1 MKVYISF
8 ILFKSNRVL
17 FKKYKSG
24 FFFFLLKLLKKHS
37 IQYLTIQ
44 GWTNFFLSA
53 RFSGRANKIRERK
66 KMGAENQSSSPIET
80 QLEILPFALYYLN
93 STYSFHF

>member
-17 FKKYKSG
+17 FNKYKSG
-24 FFFFLLKLLKKHS
+24 CFFLLKLLKKHS

-44 GWTNFFLSA
+44 GWKNFFLSA

-93 STYSFHF
+93 STYRFHF